1 MAVANRDLIR
11 AINRFVILH
20 CIRENER
27 ISRIN
32 IAKTTGLSQASVTSI
47 TAQLL
52 SEGLLLEKEAGKS
65 MGGRRPV
72 MLALNP
78 EGAYAVGVYLSIRQV
93 SVVLVNLEANIISD
107 YSLPLQPIQYTP
119 EAISDKIVQAVQAS
133 IWEADYSRGQIA
145 GIGIAI
151 PGLVDSASGIL
162 RFLPNYQWKEVH
174 LRDMVGQRMDH
185 SIYIENSANV
195 LAVSEQWFGEGRG
208 IDNFIVVT
216 LENGVGLGI
225 VINGQVYR
233 GQRGIAG
240 EFGHTIAE
248 PDGPLCRCGLK
259 GCLEAIV
266 GTTAIVNAAKTAV
279 KEKKWLPKSPDKITI
294 EEVIEAAKK
303 GNPVLQK
310 IYARAGWVLGMGISN
325 LKRTFNPAKIIISG
339 SGVGAGKLI
348 FDPMFAALNQYK
360 SPKTTY
366 DSPIVVHNWNHLD
379 YARGAGSLVL
389 QEVYKSPALGIIPTI

>member
-1 MAVANRDLIR
+1 MVVANRDLIR

-32 IAKTTGLSQASVTSI
+32 IARTTGLSQASVTSI

-52 SEGLLLEKEAGKS
+52 SEGLLLEKESGQS

-93 SVVLVNLEANIISD
+93 SVVLVNLQANIISN
-107 YSLPLQPIQYTP
+107 YILPLQQIHYSP
-119 EAISDKIVQAVQAS
+119 ETISDKIVQAVQAC
-133 IWEADYSRGQIA
+133 IWKADYSKGQIA
-145 GIGIAI
+145 GIGVAT
-151 PGLVDSASGIL
+151 PGLVDSSSGIL
-162 RFLPNYQWKEVH
+162 RFLPNYQWEEVQ
-174 LRDMVGQRMDH
+174 LRDLVRQRIDH
-185 SIYIENSANV
+185 SVYIENSANV

-233 GQRGIAG
+233 GQKGIAG
-240 EFGHTIAE
+240 EFGHTIVE
-248 PDGPLCRCGLK
+248 PDGPLCRCGMK

-266 GTTAIVNAAKTAV
+266 GITAIVNAAKAAAQ
-279 KEKKWLPKSPDKITI
+279 EKKWRPRNPVKISI
-294 EEVIEAAKK
+294 EEVIEAAD
-303 GNPVLQK
+303 GGEPALQK
-310 IYARAGWVLGMGISN
+310 IYAKAGWVLGMGISN
-325 LKRTFNPAKIIISG
+325 LKRMFSPAKIIISG

-348 FDPMFAALNQYK
+348 FDPMFAALDHYK
-360 SPKTTY
+360 SSKTNN
-366 DSPIVVHNWNHLD
+366 DSPIVVHNWDHLD

-389 QEVYKSPALGIIPTI
+389 QEVYKSPAHGIIPTI